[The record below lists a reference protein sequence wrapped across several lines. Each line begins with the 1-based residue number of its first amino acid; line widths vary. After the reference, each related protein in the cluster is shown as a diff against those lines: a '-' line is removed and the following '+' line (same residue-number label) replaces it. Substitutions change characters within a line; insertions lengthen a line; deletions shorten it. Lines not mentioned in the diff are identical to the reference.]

1 MTAPRMPAS
10 LRDAEKAAW
19 RAIVDEFGGTD
30 ALRPSDAT
38 LLRSLAI
45 LSARL
50 EDIRAA
56 LAAAASAPPPEP
68 RPWSRHSG
76 AADAPTGYLV
86 TATVRGVTGNPLLGH
101 ERETIKELR
110 LLHERLDRLVAGR
123 MADPARPQSLR
134 EMRAALTSVTRDSTA
149 KTG

>member
-1 MTAPRMPAS
+1 MPAS
-10 LRDAEKAAW
+10 LRDAEKSAW
-19 RAIVDEFGGTD
+19 RAIVEEFGGTD
-30 ALRPSDAT
+30 ALRPADAT

-56 LAAAASAPPPEP
+56 LAAAASAPPPDP
-68 RPWSRHSG
+68 RPWSRHHGTNDS
-76 AADAPTGYLV
+76 PTGYLV

-110 LLHERLDRLVAGR
+110 LLHERLERLVAGR
-123 MADPARPQSLR
+123 MADPARPKSLR
-134 EMRAALTSVTRDSTA
+134 EMRASLTSVTRAPKT